1 MFLTA
6 KRSLKTFASAR
17 CGCEPTTGPRS
28 PPAGQILVV
37 ATAIRRGSSWE
48 SALANP
54 TIITCA
60 VTGNITTL
68 QQSPYLPVTPEQIAN
83 ACLDAVRAGAAIV
96 HIHVRHPDGRPS
108 MELAHYREVVER
120 LRAADKDVII
130 NLTTGPGGRFIP
142 SDDDPSIAAPGTN
155 LQRPERRVEHIL
167 ALRPEICSFDFNTMY
182 SGSSVVIN
190 TPRNLGIMAEKI
202 RESGSMPELEVF
214 DTGDIQLANHFL
226 QDGKLDAPALFQ
238 IVLGVRY
245 GAIATPETMLYMK
258 SLLPA
263 GSHWAAFG
271 VGRWEFP
278 MLAQAWLLGGHVR
291 VGLEDNIYLEKGV
304 LAQNNTVLVEK
315 AVRVV
320 KELGGTIATVG
331 EAREIL
337 GLRKRAPKAA

>member
-1 MFLTA
+1 L
-6 KRSLKTFASAR
+6 
-17 CGCEPTTGPRS
+17 PD
-28 PPAGQILVV
+28 
-37 ATAIRRGSSWE
+37 
-48 SALANP
+48 P

-60 VTGNITTL
+60 VTGNIT
-68 QQSPYLPVTPEQIAN
+68 SPSQTPFLPITPEQIAE

-108 MELAHYREVVER
+108 MELGHYAEVVQR
-120 LRAADKDVII
+120 LRAADEDVII

-142 SDDDPSIAAPGTN
+142 GDDDPSVAAPGTT
-155 LQRPERRVEHIL
+155 LTRPERRVEHIV
-167 ALRPEICSFDFNTMY
+167 ALRPEICSLDLNTMY

-190 TPRNLGIMAEKI
+190 TPRNLAVMSDLI
-202 RESGSMPELEVF
+202 REAGVLPELEVF
-214 DTGDIQLANHFL
+214 DSGDIQLANHFI
-226 QDGKLDAPALFQ
+226 QEGRLDVPALFQ

-245 GAIATPETMLYMK
+245 GAIATPETLLYMK

-263 GSHWAAFG
+263 GSNWAAFG

-304 LAQNNTVLVEK
+304 LAESNTVLVKK
-315 AVRVV
+315 AVRIL
-320 KELGGTIATVG
+320 KELGGTIATPA

-337 GLRKRAPKAA
+337 GLKKQLPKAI